1 MSIEEKLIV
10 LEEKIDLLLEK
21 IQLLEARTYEL
32 IIVQRGIKKGE
43 PIMILPKR
51 K

>member
-1 MSIEEKLIV
+1 MSIEERLIV

-32 IIVQRGIKKGE
+32 IVVQRGIKKGE
-43 PIMILPKR
+43 SIMVFPKR
-51 K
+51 E

>member
-1 MSIEEKLIV
+1 MSIEERLIV
-10 LEEKIDLLLEK
+10 LEKKVDLLLEK

-43 PIMILPKR
+43 PIMILPTIE
-51 K
+51 